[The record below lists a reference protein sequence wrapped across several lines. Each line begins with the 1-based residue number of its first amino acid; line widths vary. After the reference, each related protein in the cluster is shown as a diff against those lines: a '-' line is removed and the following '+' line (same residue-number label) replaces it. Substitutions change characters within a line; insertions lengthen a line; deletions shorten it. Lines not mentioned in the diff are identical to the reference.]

1 MGVSTPTVGDR
12 ALRGSTRNARVALP
26 AAVRIAVPAAVV
38 ALAAVLRLV
47 ALGNSSPNPYYDAAV
62 RTMSLSWH
70 DFFYGVFAP
79 GSGLAIDKPPVDLWL
94 QVASTKALGFT
105 TPALLLPEALAGTL
119 AVFLL
124 FDLLRTLFG
133 WAAGVAGALA
143 LAVLPIAVI
152 TARSDTMDAVM
163 GALVLGAAAL
173 IARAAA
179 HPDGRRGR
187 LLLAAALYG
196 LAFEVKILEALIA
209 LPALLVLYWLS
220 SPDAVGVRVRRLAA
234 MTGVFVVVALS
245 WLTAASLAPGGA
257 RPWYI
262 GSTNG
267 SPWNA
272 TFVFNGVDRITG
284 PPAHVVP
291 RPTSGLVTRSP
302 RRTAQERAA
311 VRARVRR
318 NHAAAL
324 QRRPAAAGPLR
335 LFATNASLDV
345 RIGIELAA
353 AWLALAAALALGA
366 WRRLDRLGRAGLVTL
381 GGWLA
386 LGTLLFSVMRRL
398 QPRYFEAF
406 TPAVAGSLGVG
417 VVLAAQAASARWG
430 RPRAWSIGAAALL
443 AIVLAVPAATSVSA
457 VARGSTDSGRP
468 GGMAA
473 GRVASLSAYLRAHQ
487 GNARYEVASL
497 SAAKAGPLVVQDARP
512 VLILTSL
519 YGRPLVSVPK
529 LAAAVRSGQVR
540 YALAGAN
547 CTPGSGDR
555 LAGCSAQAQWLRAHG
570 TDVSRAAGQP
580 NRGLVY
586 RLNP

>member
-1 MGVSTPTVGDR
+1 MGVTTPTVGDR
-12 ALRGSTRNARVALP
+12 ALRADVRNARVALP

-47 ALGNSSPNPYYDAAV
+47 TLGNSSPNPYYDAAV
-62 RTMSLSWH
+62 RTMSLSWRN
-70 DFFYGVFAP
+70 FFYGVFAP

-94 QVASTKALGFT
+94 QVASTKAFGFT

-152 TARSDTMDAVM
+152 TARSDTMDSVM
-163 GALVLGAAAL
+163 CALILGSAAL
-173 IARAAA
+173 IARTAAR
-179 HPDGRRGR
+179 PDGRHGR

-196 LAFEVKILEALIA
+196 LAFEVKILEAVIA
-209 LPALLVLYWLS
+209 LPALLTLYWLS
-220 SPDAVGVRVRRLAA
+220 SPDAVGTRLRRLAA

-245 WLTAASLAPGGA
+245 WLTAASVAPGGA

-284 PPAHVVP
+284 PPAHAVP
-291 RPTSGLVTRSP
+291 RAATGLVTRSP
-302 RRTAQERAA
+302 ARTAQQRAA
-311 VRARVRR
+311 TRARVRR
-318 NHAAAL
+318 DHVAAL
-324 QRRPAAAGPLR
+324 LRRPAAAGPGR
-335 LFATNASLDV
+335 LFARNASLGV

-353 AWLALAAALALGA
+353 AWLALAVALILGA

-386 LGTLLFSVMRRL
+386 LGTALFSVMHRL

-406 TPAVAGSLGVG
+406 TPAVAGSLGAG
-417 VVLAAQAASARWG
+417 VVLAAQAAAARWS
-430 RPRAWSIGAAALL
+430 RPRAWSIGAAVLL
-443 AIVLAVPAATSVSA
+443 ALVLAVPLATSVTA
-457 VARGSTDSGRP
+457 VSRGSTDSGRP
-468 GGMAA
+468 GGLAA

-487 GNARYEVASL
+487 GGARYEVASL
-497 SAAKAGPLVVQDARP
+497 SAAKAGPLVVRDGRP

-519 YGRPLVSVPK
+519 YGQPLVSVPR
-529 LAAAVRSGQVR
+529 LAAAVRSGQVH

-547 CTPGSGDR
+547 CTPGSRDR
-555 LAGCSAQAQWLRAHG
+555 LAGCSAQAAWLRAHG

-586 RLNP
+586 RLSP